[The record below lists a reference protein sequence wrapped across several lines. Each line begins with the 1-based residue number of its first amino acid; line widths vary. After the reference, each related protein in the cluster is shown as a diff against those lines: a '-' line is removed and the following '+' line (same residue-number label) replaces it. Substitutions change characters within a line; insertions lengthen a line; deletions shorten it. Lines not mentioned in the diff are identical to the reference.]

1 MHNINRAVWVSV
13 VACAVLVAAS
23 GTAKTVLETPPWAR
37 VVSHTYRFATDSTT
51 PEADESLN
59 AFGTPTARINLGP
72 YYNGW
77 QNPDPTLPIPQ
88 TSGKPGSGAW
98 DLGAGPTGE
107 IRIAVPVGDRALAED
122 FTAYRVR
129 LSVTVTAY
137 GKMVAMPGLEVPQ
150 HALNCLS
157 YEIKHAFDDPLLGA
171 WSNCVW
177 NASLSGVMTNEITL
191 VITADQHWGSIIDEV
206 EIFALAEEVDR
217 LYTAMG
223 VPVEWYQQHGLEQ
236 EEGQN
241 WNDLDFGDA
250 DDDGALNWQ
259 EYYAGTDP
267 TNAQSRLRITKI
279 EAASPLEPA
288 RLEWLGGNTGSQAPY
303 IIESATDL
311 WEPEWEPV
319 GTQERGETS
328 IHVWEGT
335 DMIYQPFR
343 VFRIKAPNDI
353 DCPN

>member
-1 MHNINRAVWVSV
+1 MHYINQAVWASV
-13 VACAVLVAAS
+13 VACTVLTAVS
-23 GTAKTVLETPPWAR
+23 GTAQTALEAPPWEST
-37 VVSHTYRFATDSTT
+37 VSHTYKFPTDSIT
-51 PEADESLN
+51 PEADESQN
-59 AFGTPTARINLGP
+59 PFGTPTARINLGP
-72 YYNGW
+72 YSDGW
-77 QNPDPTLPIPQ
+77 QSPDPTLPIPQ

-98 DLGAGPTGE
+98 DLGSSGE
-107 IRIAVPVGDRALAED
+107 IVISVPIGDRALAED
-122 FTAYRVR
+122 FIAYRVR

-137 GKMVAMPGLEVPQ
+137 GKMVAMPGLEVPH
-150 HALNCLS
+150 HALNCLN
-157 YEIKHAFDDPLLGA
+157 YETKHAFDDALLGS

-177 NASLSGVMTNEITL
+177 NATLSGVMTNEITL
-191 VITADQHWGSIIDEV
+191 VITADPQWGSIIDEV
-206 EIFALAEEVDR
+206 EIFALAEEVDK
-217 LYTAMG
+217 LYSAMG
-223 VPVEWYQQHGLEQ
+223 VPIEWYQQNGLEP

-267 TNAQSRLRITKI
+267 TNAQSRLRITKVV
-279 EAASPLEPA
+279 AATPLEPA
-288 RLEWLGGNTGSQAPY
+288 RLEWFGGNTGSQAPY

-311 WEPEWEPV
+311 WEPVWEPV

-353 DCPN
+353 LCPK